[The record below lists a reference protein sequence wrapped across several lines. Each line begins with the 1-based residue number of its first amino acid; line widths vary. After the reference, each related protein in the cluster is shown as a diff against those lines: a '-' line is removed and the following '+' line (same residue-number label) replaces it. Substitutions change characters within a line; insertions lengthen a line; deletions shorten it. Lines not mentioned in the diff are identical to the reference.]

1 VSNFLHH
8 TSCDNCGSS
17 DANGVFDD
25 GHTYCWSCNKATYD
39 NSNRNLE
46 EVAAL
51 LQTKPAVRDNS
62 LPEDFT
68 YTIPKEPYGW
78 LKQYSLTNEEI
89 INNKLGWS
97 ASRQLLIFPYY
108 KCNENYGDINDN
120 DAQTSGT
127 TDEQDKDGTKETTI
141 LFWQGRYF
149 PQRKPKSYSCGNIND
164 NIIINSYTGNIVDAF
179 RDCLVVVEDPVSAI
193 KVSRVVDTLP
203 LFGSHL
209 SLQKAIRISKFYEHV
224 VLWLDND
231 KTKDMINMQQR
242 YKYLFK
248 KVSVI
253 STELDP
259 KEYNTEKIK
268 ELLNGTL

>member
-108 KCNENYGDINDN
+108 GEIDDN
-120 DAQTSGT
+120 NAQTVGT
-127 TDEQDKDGTKETTI
+127 TNKQDKEGTKEATI

-149 PQRKPKSYSCGNIND
+149 PQRKPKSFSCGNIND
-164 NIIINSYTGNIVDAF
+164 NIIINRCSGSSLVNS
-179 RDCLVVVEDPVSAI
+179 RGCLVVVEDPVSAI
-193 KVSRVVDTLP
+193 KVSRVADTLP

-248 KVSVI
+248 KIDII
-253 STELDP
+253 STENDP
-259 KEYNTEKIK
+259 KLYNTQEIK